1 MDKINPSYY
10 KTKTI
15 ETIEAIR
22 SQLSTDE
29 FRGYLKGQIW
39 KYLSRHREK
48 NGFED
53 LKKSKW
59 YMDYLIKFEEE
70 MGEGDIVKN

>member
-1 MDKINPSYY
+1 MDKIHPSYY
-10 KTKTI
+10 KAKTI

>member
-1 MDKINPSYY
+1 MDKINPNYY
-10 KTKTI
+10 KAKTI

-29 FRGYLKGQIW
+29 FRGYLKGQVW

-48 NGFED
+48 NGCED
-53 LKKSKW
+53 LQKAKW
-59 YMDYLIKFEEE
+59 YMDYLSELEREI
-70 MGEGDIVKN
+70 GEGDIIKN